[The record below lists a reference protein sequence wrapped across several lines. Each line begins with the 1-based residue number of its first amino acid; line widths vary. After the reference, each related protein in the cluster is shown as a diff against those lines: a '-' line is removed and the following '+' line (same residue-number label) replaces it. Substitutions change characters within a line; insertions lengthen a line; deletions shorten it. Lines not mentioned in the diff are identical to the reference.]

1 MVRPFRFRMLVVPTR
16 VQSSRKGSTVCNP
29 ETLAMHGRSRVAIAD
44 PAKPDV
50 PSRHSDEYSDVPSM
64 FRTLRALPV
73 ESAEFARQR
82 ERIAARCLPL
92 AEHIARC
99 YDRRGE
105 SLDDLIQ
112 VARVGLVKAINRYD
126 PDSGPFFVALCS
138 ADHDGRGPP
147 TLPRQRLDDARA
159 AQAQRIALANR

>member
-1 MVRPFRFRMLVVPTR
+1 MRRPSLSSRINRTMVRPSRFRMLVVVTR
-16 VQSSRKGSTVCNP
+16 IQSSRKGSTVCNP

-50 PSRHSDEYSDVPSM
+50 PSRRSDEYSDVPSM

-92 AEHIARC
+92 AEHIGAATT
-99 YDRRGE
+99 GA
-105 SLDDLIQ
+105 
-112 VARVGLVKAINRYD
+112 V
-126 PDSGPFFVALCS
+126 
-138 ADHDGRGPP
+138 
-147 TLPRQRLDDARA
+147 RA
-159 AQAQRIALANR
+159 STT